1 VIELLRFMLKE
12 EYRMHT
18 SYTTKRMFLMFPAMV
33 TAFAFAIALTS
44 ERIFADTPLPQVLL
58 VLHFSVF
65 LYGMSV
71 GAFGF
76 LGRQYQ
82 ERSTGY
88 RNYIVTTPATLPMSF
103 KRTFLGMYLRDAIFY
118 VLLLLGPLSLGLAL
132 SVPWTGFRLTSIALF
147 FTATLLTFLAGMSL
161 SFFVSTLYLRSVPAF
176 AASMLALIGLFS
188 AYGLFHAVPLE
199 AILPGLGF
207 QYAVPPLAAE
217 ALPALAYVAA
227 SVLLLLGFLAGAVL
241 LVEDRYES
249 KTSRGEDRLPALETR
264 LPLFRRSRIL
274 LAKELL
280 DLRRSGTPL
289 KMLFSFVVPLV
300 FLSFTAWFVR
310 NGLAVPVGFNTVFYG
325 GMVGFFGVS
334 LYNWLNNVDNVD
346 YLATLPL
353 TVPQV
358 IKVKLRAFLL
368 MTTWIS
374 TLFVLAISWLNQDTR
389 LLWLALPV
397 MFVVSVYMVVATAYL
412 TGLKTNSFFFNFGI
426 MAKFSIM
433 SMLPDIC
440 LTILSFTV
448 DKDLVFSVA
457 GIAVVLVSLGITTV
471 LLYRGIDGKW
481 GRTEF
486 GE

>member
-241 LVEDRYES
+241 LVLEPVLRAGAGVAVRPVAIFSDSS
-249 KTSRGEDRLPALETR
+249 KAAFPASRTALSACALKRIFPCAETSARRALISSKGTSVLSTVRGALSARRPSSRAWARAKRLPDSALTPSGDPASASVGGWACT
-264 LPLFRRSRIL
+264 LILIALFIL
-274 LAKELL
+274 
-280 DLRRSGTPL
+280 R
-289 KMLFSFVVPLV
+289 
-300 FLSFTAWFVR
+300 
-310 NGLAVPVGFNTVFYG
+310 
-325 GMVGFFGVS
+325 
-334 LYNWLNNVDNVD
+334 
-346 YLATLPL
+346 
-353 TVPQV
+353 
-358 IKVKLRAFLL
+358 
-368 MTTWIS
+368 
-374 TLFVLAISWLNQDTR
+374 
-389 LLWLALPV
+389 
-397 MFVVSVYMVVATAYL
+397 
-412 TGLKTNSFFFNFGI
+412 
-426 MAKFSIM
+426 
-433 SMLPDIC
+433 
-440 LTILSFTV
+440 
-448 DKDLVFSVA
+448 
-457 GIAVVLVSLGITTV
+457 
-471 LLYRGIDGKW
+471 
-481 GRTEF
+481 
-486 GE
+486 

>member
-1 VIELLRFMLKE
+1 VIELLRFMLRE

-18 SYTTKRMFLMFPAMV
+18 SYTTKRMFLLFPAMV
-33 TAFAFAIALTS
+33 TAFSFAIAVTS
-44 ERIFADTPLPQVLL
+44 DQILADTPLPQVLL
-58 VLHFSVF
+58 ILHFSVF
-65 LYGMSV
+65 LYGLSV

-88 RNYIVTTPATLPMSF
+88 RNYLVTTPSLLPLSF

-118 VLLLLGPLSLGLAL
+118 VLLLLGPMALGLSL
-132 SVPWTGFRLTSIALF
+132 SVPLTGFRLTSIALLF
-147 FTATLLTFLAGMSL
+147 AATLLTFLLGMSL
-161 SFFVSTLYLRSVPAF
+161 SFGISTLYVRSPVAF
-176 AASMLALIGLFS
+176 SAAVAGLILLFTAHGLFS
-188 AYGLFHAVPLE
+188 VIPLE
-199 AILPGLGF
+199 PLLPGLGF
-207 QYAVPPLAAE
+207 QYAVPPSGSGG
-217 ALPALAYVAA
+217 VAA
-227 SVLLLLGFLAGAVL
+227 AGYAGLAILLIVALVAAAVAF
-241 LVEDRYES
+241 VEDRYES
-249 KTSRGEDRLPALETR
+249 RTSQSEDRLPRLEQR
-264 LPLFRRSRIL
+264 LPLFRRHRIL

-289 KMLFSFVVPLV
+289 KMMFSFVLPLV

-325 GMVGFFGVS
+325 AMVGFFGVS

-346 YLATLPL
+346 YLATLPV

-368 MTTWIS
+368 LTVGIS
-374 TLFVLAISWLNQDTR
+374 TGFVVGISVLNQDTR

-397 MFVVSVYMVVATAYL
+397 MLVVSVYMVVVTAYL
-412 TGLKTNSFFFNFGI
+412 TGLKTNTFFFNFGI
-426 MAKFSIM
+426 MAKFSAVSI
-433 SMLPDIC
+433 LPDVC

-448 DKDLVFSVA
+448 DRDLAFSVA
-457 GIAVVLVSLGITTV
+457 GIALVLGSLGIATWV
-471 LLYRGIDGKW
+471 LYRGIDRKW
-481 GRTEF
+481 ARTEF